1 MVLKGPRFRVS
12 PIRDL
17 CCGGVTCRGCF
28 ARCWSRA
35 CSWSLLLLPWLGHGK
50 RHFSQ
55 HPTWVP
61 VFVAL
66 DYLHQCPLIC
76 AKFLLQ
82 LPVGD
87 DVFLLPL
94 SF

>member
-1 MVLKGPRFRVS
+1 MLWWGRLLWLPRLS
-12 PIRDL
+12 LDQ
-17 CCGGVTCRGCF
+17 
-28 ARCWSRA
+28 A
-35 CSWSLLLLPWLGHGK
+35 CSWSLLLLLSSWFGHGK
-50 RHFSQ
+50 RHFSR
-55 HPTWVP
+55 HPAWVP

-66 DYLHQCPLIC
+66 DYLHQCSLIC
-76 AKFLLQ
+76 AEFLLQ